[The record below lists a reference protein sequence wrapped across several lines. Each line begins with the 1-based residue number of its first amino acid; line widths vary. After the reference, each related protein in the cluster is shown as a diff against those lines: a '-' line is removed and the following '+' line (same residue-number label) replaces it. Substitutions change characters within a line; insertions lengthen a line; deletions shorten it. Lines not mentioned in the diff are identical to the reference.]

1 MEGTTSVKALKWKV
15 RACCLRNNTEAS
27 VAAEVDERIGRS
39 ERYWGEGAGSGASK
53 EDCSQSNV
61 KER

>member
-1 MEGTTSVKALKWKV
+1 M
-15 RACCLRNNTEAS
+15 
-27 VAAEVDERIGRS
+27 AAEVDERIGRS